1 MFKKK
6 KFKLNRNQMIRQTI
20 KKNILNLKLNKVML
34 IFFQYFLFYLK

>member
-6 KFKLNRNQMIRQTI
+6 KFKLNRNQMIKQTI